1 MPDSK
6 RLFLG
11 FSLESAE
18 ITALR
23 GLQQK
28 LGSCAGT
35 DAGTV
40 AGTGAGKDVPPGN
53 LHMTLAFLGQTNSD
67 QEAALRDEIT
77 GLSRPGFSQR
87 LDTLVHWRG
96 AGVVCLWG
104 KAEDSALIGMFEA
117 SQAIAAKLGLHQSE
131 HRFNPHITL
140 KRKAKVFQ
148 KPEWT
153 PAPLTLTPDAL
164 HLYHSQ
170 STAFGVQY
178 QILQSWPLAD

>member
-1 MPDSK
+1 MPDNK

-11 FSLESAE
+11 FSLNSAQ
-18 ITALR
+18 TASLQR
-23 GLQQK
+23 LQHGL
-28 LGSCAGT
+28 GEG
-35 DAGTV
+35 
-40 AGTGAGKDVPPGN
+40 AGTGVDVTPAN
-53 LHMTLAFLGQTNSD
+53 LHMTLAFLGQADGT

-77 GLSRPGFSQR
+77 GLAKPRFRQR

-131 HRFNPHITL
+131 HAFNPHITL
-140 KRKAKVFQ
+140 KRKARVFQ

-153 PAPLTLTPDAL
+153 PTPLTLMPDAL

-170 STAFGVQY
+170 STAIGVQY
-178 QILQSWPLAD
+178 RILQSWPLAD